1 MLYTR
6 PPTVEVAG
14 SPSEGLEARRPLVVP
29 VVKKEGKP
37 VIEGFVADVDSSL
50 GGVLSRAVDAGL
62 FKGDVGEIY
71 VVPGKAGPVYFVG
84 VGEAG
89 NEDVRKGLAK
99 VAKQLVEKF
108 EEAFIALDVLPE
120 AVRGEA
126 LLGFL
131 LGSYR
136 LEAFKSEKKAKLSR
150 ILVSGV
156 SGEEAAR
163 IIAVA
168 EGVYLAR
175 DVANAPPNDLYPERL
190 AEKVKELFAE
200 LKNVE
205 VEIFDYERLV
215 REGFGGLVNV
225 GKGSVHKPVLIKLH
239 YKGGG
244 KKVAVVGKT
253 IVFDTGGIQLKQP
266 HMMFTMYAD
275 KAGGAAVLG
284 IVWAAAKLGL
294 KLDLYG
300 LLSAAIN
307 APSGEAYLP
316 SDVIRM
322 WDGTM
327 VDVGHTDAEG
337 RLAIAD
343 AIAYAA
349 KEIGAD
355 IVIDLATLTG
365 AAVVALG
372 PLIAALF
379 TRDDG
384 LAKLFEEASK
394 QTGELLW
401 RMPMADVYK
410 SLLVRQARLGD
421 TSNVGGRWAGAIIG
435 ALFLERFSHGKK
447 FVHLDIAGPGIGG
460 WDVAS
465 IAPDY
470 WPGKHAP
477 GYGVRLV
484 LEVLRGLEGEG
495 ETQ

>member
-6 PPTVEVAG
+6 PPAVVVVG
-14 SPSEGLEARRPLVVP
+14 SPGEGLESSNPLVIP
-29 VVKKEGKP
+29 VIKKDGKP
-37 VIEGFVADVDSSL
+37 VIEGFVAEADSSL
-50 GGVLSRAVDAGL
+50 GGVLSKAANTGL

-71 VVPGKAGPVYFVG
+71 VVPGKAGPVYFIG
-84 VGEAG
+84 AGEAG
-89 NEDVRKGLAK
+89 SEDVRKALAK

-108 EEAFIALDVLPE
+108 EEALVVLDTLPSE
-120 AVRGEA
+120 VRGEA

-131 LGSYR
+131 LGAYR

-150 ILVSGV
+150 ISVSGI
-156 SGEEAAR
+156 SDDEASKV
-163 IIAVA
+163 IAIV

-175 DVANAPPNDLYPERL
+175 DVANAPPNDLYPEKL
-190 AEKVKELFAE
+190 AEKVRELFSK
-200 LKNVE
+200 LNNVE
-205 VEIFDYERLV
+205 VEVFDYERLV

-239 YKGGG
+239 YRGGDR
-244 KKVAVVGKT
+244 KVAVVGKT

-266 HMMFTMYAD
+266 QMMFTMYAD

-284 IVWAAAKLGL
+284 IVWTAAKLGV

-379 TRDDG
+379 TRDDE
-384 LAKLFEEASK
+384 LAKLFEKASED
-394 QTGELLW
+394 TGELLW

-410 SLLVRQARLGD
+410 SLLVKQARLGD
-421 TSNVGGRWAGAIIG
+421 TSNIGGRWAGAIIG
-435 ALFLERFSHGKK
+435 ALFLEKFSHGKR

-460 WDVAS
+460 WDAAS

-484 LEVLRGLEGEG
+484 LEVLRSLEGKG

>member
-1 MLYTR
+1 MLYTK
-6 PPTVEVAG
+6 PPAVEVAG
-14 SPSEGLEARRPLVVP
+14 SPEEALGGKP
-29 VVKKEGKP
+29 VVIPVAKKEGK
-37 VIEGFVADVDSSL
+37 VAVEGVVARADEAV
-50 GGVLSRAVDAGL
+50 GGVFSKAVEAGL
-62 FKGDVGEIY
+62 FKGDVGE
-71 VVPGKAGPVYFVG
+71 VFVAPGKEAPVYFVG
-84 VGEAG
+84 VGNAG
-89 NEDVRKGLAK
+89 GEDVRRGLAK
-99 VAKQLVEKF
+99 AAKQVVEKH
-108 EEAFIALDVLPE
+108 EEVFLALDGVPGG
-120 AVRGEA
+120 VRGEA

-131 LGSYR
+131 LGAYR
-136 LEAFKSEKKAKLSR
+136 LEAFKSEKKAKLATV
-150 ILVSGV
+150 LVSGL
-156 SGEEAAR
+156 SNDEAGKAVV
-163 IIAVA
+163 VA
-168 EGVYLAR
+168 EAVYLAR

-190 AEKVKELFAE
+190 AEKVRELFSQ
-200 LKNVE
+200 LGNVE
-205 VEIFDYERLV
+205 VEVFDYERLV

-239 YKGGG
+239 YKGGER
-244 KKVAVVGKT
+244 KVAVVGKT

-266 HMMFTMYAD
+266 HTMFTMYAD

-284 IVWAAAKLGL
+284 IMWAAAKLGVR
-294 KLDLYG
+294 LDLYG
-300 LLSAAIN
+300 FLSAAIN

-349 KEIGAD
+349 KEVDAEI
-355 IVIDLATLTG
+355 IIDLATLTG

-379 TRDDG
+379 TRDDE
-384 LAKLFEEASK
+384 LAKMFEKASEA
-394 QTGELLW
+394 TGELLW

-421 TSNVGGRWAGAIIG
+421 TSNIGGRWAGAIIG
-435 ALFLERFSHGKK
+435 ALFLERFSHGKR

-460 WDVAS
+460 WDAAS
-465 IAPDY
+465 IAPEY

-484 LEVLRGLEGEG
+484 LEVLRGLEAGG